1 MPVLEKNSKRRNPLK
16 LKTLKHKPI
25 KSKKSTKRK
34 GSAGEDDYRVTALL
48 KVNSLLHFVDFSVNR
63 NISWS

>member
-1 MPVLEKNSKRRNPLK
+1 MLENNSKRRNPLK
-16 LKTLKHKPI
+16 LKTLKHKLI

-34 GSAGEDDYRVTALL
+34 RSAAGEDDYRVTALL
-48 KVNSLLHFVDFSVNR
+48 KVNMILHFVNFSVNS